1 MKVYEG
7 KFLEIF
13 KSICDK
19 TDFPLIL
26 LFESLES
33 YHNKFNFF
41 VLKNSDFF
49 WVEIR
54 RIKFNC
60 SGVSIRKIKIGEN
73 VSRKTEIGCLP
84 RKTVFSMKIFSL
96 KKTYQFVIQIL
107 YLKCLQLVHQ
117 NLGSENSTLK
127 NVITIICDAVRF
139 FYYWITNFAFI
150 N

>member
-19 TDFPLIL
+19 TDFSLII

-41 VLKNSDFF
+41 VYKIVIFSELKLEGYSFICSE
-49 WVEIR
+49 VAIR
-54 RIKFNC
+54 RM
-60 SGVSIRKIKIGEN
+60 KIGEI

-84 RKTVFSMKIFSL
+84 RKTVFSMKIFPL
-96 KKTYQFVIQIL
+96 KKPI
-107 YLKCLQLVHQ
+107 
-117 NLGSENSTLK
+117 NL
-127 NVITIICDAVRF
+127 
-139 FYYWITNFAFI
+139 
-150 N
+150 